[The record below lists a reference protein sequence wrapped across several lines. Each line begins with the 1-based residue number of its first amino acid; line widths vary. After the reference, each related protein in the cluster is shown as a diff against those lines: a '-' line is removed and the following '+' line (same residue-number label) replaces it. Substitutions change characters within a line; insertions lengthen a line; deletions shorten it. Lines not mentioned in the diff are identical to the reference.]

1 MDHADRL
8 KLASVLLSYPGHDF
22 PGWLAEAE
30 RLAEETADAEVSAAV
45 AALRAVS
52 LAELARCYVATFDMQ
67 ETTTLYLTAH
77 ELGDSRERGVA
88 LLRLHAMLRA
98 AGLEPVRGELPDYL
112 PLLLEFLVEKPAGMP
127 TEELERRLS
136 TVCRAIAARL
146 ETTHP
151 YRPLFA
157 LVAACLPAQDTDA
170 VPLSPVRDPDA
181 ESDALP
187 YPLVYE

>member
-1 MDHADRL
+1 MDRADRL
-8 KLASVLLSYPGHDF
+8 KLASVLLAYPGDDF
-22 PGWLAEAE
+22 PAWLEEAA

-45 AALRAVS
+45 AALRAMPM
-52 LAELARCYVATFDMQ
+52 AELARCYVATFDMQ
-67 ETTTLYLTAH
+67 ETTALYLTAH
-77 ELGDSRERGVA
+77 ELGDSRERGAA

-112 PLLLEFLVEKPAGMP
+112 PLLLEFLAAKPAGMP
-127 TEELERRLS
+127 TEALEKRLG

-146 ETTHP
+146 AATHP
-151 YRPLFA
+151 YRPLFV

-170 VPLSPVRDPDA
+170 PSLSPVWDPDA

-187 YPLVYE
+187 YPLVYD